1 MNFKCNHCDP
11 TVRRGETP
19 IKTVDTEKHAYI
31 KDENKKYYHLECYR
45 IHLSKKKKMSEEE
58 IDTKVVERLKA
69 QESEM
74 KELEAKNAFLNWI
87 MNFYESSLPSYYMK
101 KLKSVNEGTYE
112 GLNEPID
119 YLTLLDMY
127 EHLDNFLRKIAMKK
141 RLKTSAQM
149 NYDLAVVVGKYG
161 DYKRFKAK
169 QQVNQVT
176 EKEID
181 KQTNVDQ
188 KVKQASKVE
197 KKEEYDIADYMDELI
212 L

>member
-1 MNFKCNHCDP
+1 MYFKCNHCDP

-19 IKTVDTEKHAYI
+19 IKTVDTEKHVYV

-45 IHLSKKKKMSEEE
+45 IHLSKKKKLNEEE
-58 IDTKVVERLKA
+58 IDAKVIERLKA

-74 KELEAKNAFLNWI
+74 KELEEKNAFLDWI
-87 MNFYESSLPSYYMK
+87 MKFYDAALPSYYMK
-101 KLKSVNEGTYE
+101 KLQTIRNGTYE

-119 YLTLLDMY
+119 YSTLLDIY
-127 EHLDNFLRKIAMKK
+127 ENMSNYLNKIAMQK
-141 RLKTSAQM
+141 RLKTTSQM
-149 NYDLAVVVGKYG
+149 NYDLAVIVGNYG

-197 KKEEYDIADYMDELI
+197 KKENFDIADYMDELI